1 MTANNTSSLHPSA
14 FILMGIPGLKDYYFW
29 IGFPFCFMYIITLV
43 GNCILLFFITVEPSL
58 HQPMYYFLS
67 MLCFIDLVM
76 SSSTTPKTL
85 VILWFNSAEIY
96 FEACITQMFFIH
108 TFAALESTIL
118 LAMAFDRYVAICNPL
133 RYTSILTPPAILKI
147 GVAAFFRCV
156 ISTSP
161 LTYLLTK
168 LPFCKSNLIP
178 HSYCEHMAVAKL
190 ACADIT
196 LNNLYGMI
204 VSLFV
209 VVIDI
214 ILILLSYLHILR
226 AVFLLTSSVAR
237 TKSIGTCGSH
247 ICAILVFYIPN
258 IISTILYRFGNN
270 MPLHIH
276 ILLVNCYMMAPPM
289 VNPIVYGVKT
299 KQIRDRVL
307 KYFKGQCWNTS
318 TATVPLTENI
328 DR

>member
-1 MTANNTSSLHPSA
+1 MLTNNISSVHPSV
-14 FILMGIPGLKDYYFW
+14 FILMGIPGLEEYYFW
-29 IGFPFCFMYIITLV
+29 IAFPFCFMYIIAVL
-43 GNCILLFFITVEPSL
+43 GNCMLLFFITVEPSL

-67 MLCFIDLVM
+67 MLCVIDLTL
-76 SSSTTPKTL
+76 SSTTTPKML

-133 RYTSILTPPAILKI
+133 RYAAILTPPVITKI
-147 GVAAFFRCV
+147 GFVAFFRCV

-161 LTYLLTK
+161 LIYLLKRLT
-168 LPFCKSNLIP
+168 FCKSSLIH

-196 LNNLYGMI
+196 LNNLYGM
-204 VSLFV
+204 VVALFV
-209 VVIDI
+209 VVLDI

-226 AVFLLTSSVAR
+226 AVFLLTSRDAR
-237 TKSIGTCGSH
+237 IKSIGTCGSH
-247 ICAILVFYIPN
+247 ICAILIFYIPG
-258 IISTILYRFGNN
+258 ILSTILYRFGNN

-276 ILLVNCYMMAPPM
+276 ILLVNCYMMTPPM

-299 KQIRDRVL
+299 KQIRNRVL
-307 KYFKGQCWNTS
+307 KHFKGQCCSTS
-318 TATVPLTENI
+318 TIHGATN
-328 DR
+328 RKQ